1 MNKKAVYAK
10 GFVSCLEASHYL
22 YSKQLLLGNGSRG
35 VENKI
40 RRGLWLI
47 IKIKNKIK

>member
-22 YSKQLLLGNGSRG
+22 YSKQLLLGNEAGGLR
-35 VENKI
+35 I
-40 RRGLWLI
+40 R
-47 IKIKNKIK
+47 